1 MAPRAAVEGD
11 GLGGEGAESARS
23 AAEGEARIGR
33 VEGALKCRTTAVT
46 PLASPAESWNSVA
59 LFRQNPTLKMATQD
73 IQTPEAVLQ
82 KFARTS
88 DTQQPAWLPPLRQA
102 GAARFTA
109 LGFPTL
115 KHEDW
120 RFTNVASIARLPF
133 QPASAGRCE
142 LSAEALKQFTFG
154 SLAAHRL
161 VFVNGTFAPEC
172 SSVGALP
179 AGVTVKNLAK
189 ALAENGPLLE
199 KHLCHQAT
207 GQDNSFTALN
217 NATFSDGGFLHVA
230 AGKVLETPVHLLFVS
245 TGKEAGAT
253 AQPRNLFLVEAN
265 AQATVLESYVSLAD
279 GAYFTNAVTEVVAG
293 DNAVLEHVKF
303 QDESVAAFHMA
314 ALHAQLGRASN
325 FISHSFALG
334 AKLSRNNIRTNLAGE
349 GLEAV
354 LNGLYLTRDEQLAD
368 HHMVVEHAQPN
379 CASHEYFNG
388 ILDGK
393 SKGVFHGRIYVHP
406 VAQKTDAKQTNKNL
420 LLSEEATADT
430 KPQLEIYADDVKC
443 THGATIGQL
452 NDESIFY
459 LRARGI
465 GPDTARRMLIHA
477 FAGEIIERVRNTA
490 VREELDKLVWDR
502 LEANPHLHGN

>member
-1 MAPRAAVEGD
+1 
-11 GLGGEGAESARS
+11 
-23 AAEGEARIGR
+23 
-33 VEGALKCRTTAVT
+33 
-46 PLASPAESWNSVA
+46 
-59 LFRQNPTLKMATQD
+59 MATQET
-73 IQTPEAVLQ
+73 QNPEAVLQ
-82 KFARTS
+82 KIMVAPDRR
-88 DTQQPAWLPPLRQA
+88 QPAWLPPLRKA
-102 GAARFTA
+102 GAARFA
-109 LGFPTL
+109 ELGFPNL
-115 KHEDW
+115 KQEDW
-120 RFTNVASIARLPF
+120 RFTNVAPIARLPIK
-133 QPASAGRCE
+133 PAAPAAANLTPES
-142 LSAEALKQFTFG
+142 LKGLTFG
-154 SLAAHRL
+154 AITAHRL
-161 VFVNGTFAPEC
+161 VFVNGTFAPGL
-172 SSVGALP
+172 SSIGTLP
-179 AGVTVKNLAK
+179 AGVTVKNLAA
-189 ALAENGPLLE
+189 ALVENADLLE
-199 KHLCHQAT
+199 KHLGRQTTAEPN
-207 GQDNSFTALN
+207 GFTALN
-217 NATFSDGGFLHVA
+217 TAGFQDGGFVHIA
-230 AGKVLETPVHLLFVS
+230 AGQVLATPVHLLFV
-245 TGKEAGAT
+245 TTTTEAGAT
-253 AQPRNLFLVEAN
+253 AQPRNLFLVENN

-303 QDESVAAFHMA
+303 QDESLEAYHMA
-314 ALHAQLGRASN
+314 ALHAHLGRTSH

-354 LNGLYLTRDEQLAD
+354 LNGLYLTKADQLAD

-406 VAQKTDAKQTNKNL
+406 IAQKTDAKQTNKNL
-420 LLSEEATADT
+420 LLSEDATADT

-443 THGATIGQL
+443 THGATVGQL

-477 FAGEIIERVRNTA
+477 FAGEIIERVRHEA